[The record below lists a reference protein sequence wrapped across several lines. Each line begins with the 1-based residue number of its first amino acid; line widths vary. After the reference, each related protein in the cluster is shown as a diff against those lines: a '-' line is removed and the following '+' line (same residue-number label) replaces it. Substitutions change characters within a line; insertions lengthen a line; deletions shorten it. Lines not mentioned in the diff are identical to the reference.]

1 MRPPLGRVR
10 LLSSRRTATGG
21 DALRD
26 RLGFG
31 HVRWHCTL
39 QQDSEPVP
47 LSLGERRCFINRTLD
62 VLGETLGSEVT
73 GQVSRCLVVR
83 VMPCQG
89 RDTSTG
95 LKMLTVHR
103 YLSQGMKVMPSAER
117 TGMCEGKPL
126 GPDAELLQ
134 Q

>member
-1 MRPPLGRVR
+1 
-10 LLSSRRTATGG
+10 
-21 DALRD
+21 
-26 RLGFG
+26 
-31 HVRWHCTL
+31 
-39 QQDSEPVP
+39 
-47 LSLGERRCFINRTLD
+47 
-62 VLGETLGSEVT
+62 
-73 GQVSRCLVVR
+73 
-83 VMPCQG
+83 MPCQG